1 MTQPPQIDPAELE
14 TLLAQANPVAV
25 DDLPDPRS
33 PAAEALY
40 VRLRARV
47 ADSRVEDDAHPRRRR
62 RLLAAALAASLLLVG
77 GAALAAVTVG
87 PWWQDAPAPVNP
99 SVVDRQLTP
108 PKDASFPPT
117 ADRSRARTVAQ
128 ADGAG
133 LVAAPVGESG
143 YCLIPSLPGSP
154 DLGFSCTYQVTNPEA
169 GTSDEFRSYARP
181 PSQGTPRWIV
191 YGRITHPRAAALDL
205 GAFTVPLRP
214 GGFFLANV
222 PEDRWKALANTASE
236 GKIVDASGATL
247 RTGCVNWTPS
257 PADPAAGLSR
267 FAFWSEEHGPCR
279 ARPVPTRP
287 TPDLSKAQKL
297 VETTLREKFSIW
309 EKGTAIALWRAPT
322 LEGGECVFL
331 APATLTPDDV
341 SAAKS
346 DRSMPGGGACTGP
359 PSSPPRNPEPFMTG
373 MSWTSLHDG
382 TYSVLLQGQVA
393 PRVAIARVTLR
404 TKTGESTVPFE
415 NGYYLTQLE
424 NSNASGELPPGGPY
438 VLFGYD
444 SAGTVVATQD
454 LQQLMAKH
462 RPKGG

>member
-14 TLLAQANPVAV
+14 SLLAQANPVAV

-33 PAAEALY
+33 SAGEAFYL
-40 VRLRARV
+40 RLQARMDDRGV
-47 ADSRVEDDAHPRRRR
+47 ADRPRRRR
-62 RLLAAALAASLLLVG
+62 HVLAAALAASLLLVG

-87 PWWQDAPAPVNP
+87 PWWQDAPPPVNP
-99 SVVDRQLTP
+99 RVVDRQLTA

-128 ADGAG
+128 ADGAA

-143 YCLIPSLPGSP
+143 YCLIPSLPDSP
-154 DLGFSCTYQVTNPEA
+154 DLGFSCTYQVNNPEA

-181 PSQGTPRWIV
+181 RSQGTPRWIV

-205 GAFTVPLRP
+205 GAFTVPIRP

-222 PEDRWKALANTASE
+222 PEDRWRALANTASE

-267 FAFWSEEHGPCR
+267 FAFWSEGHGPCR
-279 ARPVPTRP
+279 PRPVPTWP

-297 VETTLREKFSIW
+297 VGTTLREKFSIW

-331 APATLTPDDV
+331 ALATLTPKDV

-346 DRSMPGGGACTGP
+346 ERSLPGGGACTGR
-359 PSSPPRNPEPFMTG
+359 SSPPPRNPEPFTTG

-393 PRVAIARVTLR
+393 PRLGIARVTLR
-404 TKTGESTVPFE
+404 TKTEESAVPFA

-424 NSNASGELPPGGPY
+424 NSTASDALPPGGPY
-438 VLFGYD
+438 VLVGYD
-444 SAGTVVATQD
+444 SAGNVVAKQD
-454 LQQLMAKH
+454 LQQLIAKH
-462 RPKGG
+462 QSQDG

>member
-14 TLLAQANPVAV
+14 SLLSQANPVVV

-33 PAAEALY
+33 AAAEALY
-40 VRLRARV
+40 VRLQA
-47 ADSRVEDDAHPRRRR
+47 RVEDSHVADAQPRRR
-62 RLLAAALAASLLLVG
+62 RLLIAAALAASLLLVG
-77 GAALAAVTVG
+77 GAALAAVRVG

-99 SVVDRQLTP
+99 RVVDRQLAP
-108 PKDASFPPT
+108 VKDVSFPPT

-128 ADGAG
+128 ADGAA

-143 YCLIPSLPGSP
+143 YCVLPSLPGSP
-154 DLGFSCTYQVTNPEA
+154 DLGFSCTYQVNNPEA
-169 GTSDEFRSYARP
+169 GTSDDFRSYARP
-181 PSQGTPRWIV
+181 PSQGPPRWIV

-236 GKIVDASGATL
+236 GRVVDSSGATL
-247 RTGCVNWTPS
+247 RTGCVTWAPS
-257 PADPAAGLSR
+257 PADEAAGLGNYP
-267 FAFWSEEHGPCR
+267 FWSNWPGPCR

-331 APATLTPDDV
+331 ALATLTPDDV

-346 DRSMPGGGACTGP
+346 DRSLPGGGACTG
-359 PSSPPRNPEPFMTG
+359 SSSSAPRSPEPFMTG

-393 PRVAIARVTLR
+393 PRLGIVRVTLR
-404 TKTGESTVPFE
+404 TETEESAVQFD

-424 NSNASGELPPGGPY
+424 NSNASGVLPPGGPY
-438 VLFGYD
+438 TLLAYD
-444 SAGTVVATQD
+444 SAGNVVATQD
-454 LQQLMAKH
+454 LQQLMSKLQ
-462 RPKGG
+462 PKGG